1 MISNDLKAFMQN
13 IKKDGE
19 GYIYSDDFGNRIPMQ
34 KFDLIPSVVYQ
45 KCKEE
50 EYKQLLFKGMIKADD
65 KFNEIEDKTQV
76 TKDTITGK
84 EEDKNTIVDKT
95 IKVKEMWLVSNKMRI
110 SKIFNNKQE
119 ALELYDEINE
129 VIK

>member
-1 MISNDLKAFMQN
+1 MQN

-45 KCKEE
+45 KCKDE

-65 KFNEIEDKTQV
+65 KFNEIDDKTQV

-95 IKVKEMWLVSNKMRI
+95 IKAKEMWLVSNKMRI

-119 ALELYDEINE
+119 ALELYDEINK
-129 VIK
+129 IL

>member
-19 GYIYSDDFGNRIPMQ
+19 GYIYSDDYGNRIPMQ
-34 KFDLIPSVVYQ
+34 KFDLQPSVVYQ

-119 ALELYDEINE
+119 ALKLYDEINE

>member
-1 MISNDLKAFMQN
+1 VISNDLVEFMKY

-19 GYIYSDDFGNRIPMQ
+19 GYIYSDEYGNRIPMQ

>member
-1 MISNDLKAFMQN
+1 VISNDLVEFMKY

-84 EEDKNTIVDKT
+84 EEDKSTIVDKT

-110 SKIFNNKQE
+110 SKIFNNKEE
-119 ALELYDEINE
+119 ALELYDEINK
-129 VIK
+129 VL